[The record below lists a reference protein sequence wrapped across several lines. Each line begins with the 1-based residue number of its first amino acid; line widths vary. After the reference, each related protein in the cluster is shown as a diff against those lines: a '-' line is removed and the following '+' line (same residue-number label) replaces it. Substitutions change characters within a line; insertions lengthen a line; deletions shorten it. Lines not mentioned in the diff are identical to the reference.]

1 MKKAPF
7 LLFLILFSSFFVFS
21 QDYKGKGRIFG
32 YVYDEEGNPLEGV
45 RVKLFSLRAQDGFST
60 VTDGKGKWVASWIR
74 GGGWDVDFEKIGYMP
89 KKISIQI
96 SEIIRN
102 PTVEVNLKK
111 VEGLVITK
119 DIEQE
124 LVKGNKLFEEGKYEE
139 AVKAYE
145 KILEEFPD
153 VYIVNKNIGNCYFK
167 QEKYEKAEEY
177 YRKVL
182 EKAPSESGVM
192 LAIGNSYTNRGEN
205 EKALEW
211 YRKIEFEKLD
221 DPIVLYNVGTNF
233 YNNSQFKEA
242 FKYYKKA
249 IEIQDDFLDAI
260 YQLGLCYLNLSQ
272 HQDAINAFENYLKH
286 DPDSERASQV
296 KGFLE
301 FLKKKIEG
309 RQV

>member
-7 LLFLILFSSFFVFS
+7 LLFLILFSSLFVFS

-45 RVKLFSLRAQDGFST
+45 RVKLFSLRVQDGFST
-60 VTDGKGKWVASWIR
+60 VTDSTGKWVASWIR
-74 GGGWDVDFEKIGYMP
+74 GGGWNVDFEKIGYMA

-111 VEGLVITK
+111 MEGLSITK

-124 LVKGNKLFEEGKYEE
+124 LVKGNKLFEEEKYEE

-153 VYIVNKNIGNCYFK
+153 VYIINKNIGNCYFK

-182 EKAPSESGVM
+182 EKVPSESSVM
-192 LAIGNSYTNRGEN
+192 LAIGNCYTNRGEN

-221 DPIVLYNVGTNF
+221 DPIVLYNIGTNF
-233 YNNSQFKEA
+233 YNSSQFKEA

-249 IEIQDDFLDAI
+249 IEIQDDFLDAL

-272 HQDAINAFENYLKH
+272 YPDAITTFENYLKYE
-286 DPDSERASQV
+286 PDSERASQV

-309 RQV
+309 QGI